1 MVTASGRSSVRRMA
15 GPAYSRLQTD
25 ERRRQLLEAGARVF
39 TEHSYDDAS
48 MADVARGAGL
58 SKGLLRHYFP
68 RTRALSVATLEAAA
82 AEHRDITQPDPG
94 LPIADQLATVIDAC

>member
-15 GPAYSRLQTD
+15 GPAYSRLQTE

-48 MADVARGAGL
+48 MASVARAAGIW
-58 SKGLLRHYFP
+58 KGLLSHYFP
-68 RTRALSVATLEAAA
+68 SKRALFVSTLEAAA
-82 AEHRDITQPDPG
+82 AELRDITQLDPE
-94 LPIADQLATVIDAC
+94 LPIAD